1 MYPFLQL
8 YQDGIRRMN
17 LTFVLW
23 QLAIPAIVTL
33 GLALALPYIVAHS
46 IVPFFG
52 MLHIWEHLYLFD

>member
-1 MYPFLQL
+1 
-8 YQDGIRRMN
+8 MN

-52 MLHIWEHLYLFD
+52 MLRLGD